1 MNKIYVLLHGAG
13 LGCLAGAAYLQMVV
27 FWTIWETGKFVGGE
41 RIPAIL
47 AFEVCM
53 AIFAILYL
61 GYLFVFRFKAEV
73 FDEGY

>member
-1 MNKIYVLLHGAG
+1 MNKIHVLLHSAG
-13 LGCLAGAAYLQMVV
+13 LGCLAGAAGLQMIV
-27 FWTIWETGKFVGGE
+27 FWTIWDKGKFVGSE
-41 RIPAIL
+41 RILAIL
-47 AFEVCM
+47 AFEVCI